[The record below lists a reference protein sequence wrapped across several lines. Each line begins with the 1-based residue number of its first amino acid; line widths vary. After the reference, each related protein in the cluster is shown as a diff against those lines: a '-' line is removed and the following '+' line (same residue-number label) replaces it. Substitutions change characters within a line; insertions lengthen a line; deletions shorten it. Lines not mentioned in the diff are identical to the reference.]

1 MDVSVIQLFTK
12 ITDADAIMN
21 EPTSKINKEILMSK
35 PSLRTILSGA
45 LDKNSIVF
53 ITAVRFG
60 VFTIIAAIIAYL
72 FEFKRPFWV
81 PLSCVAVMSGFSI
94 VATYHR
100 AIQRAFGTI
109 LGILMASLILAA
121 DPTGF
126 IISVFIL
133 LLTFITELFIVK
145 NYGLAALFFTP
156 SALLMAE
163 STSQGSFTYF
173 ASARLI
179 DILLVVLLVL

>member
-1 MDVSVIQLFTK
+1 
-12 ITDADAIMN
+12 MN
-21 EPTSKINKEILMSK
+21 EPTSKINRVIRISK
-35 PSLRTILSGA
+35 PSLKTILMGA
-45 LDKNSIVF
+45 FDKNSIVF

-60 VFTIIAAIIAYL
+60 VFTIIAAIIAYQ
-72 FEFKRPFWV
+72 FEFTRPYWV

-94 VATYHR
+94 VATFHR
-100 AIQRAFGTI
+100 AIQRAIGTI
-109 LGILMASLILAA
+109 IGILIASLILAA
-121 DPTGF
+121 HPTGF
-126 IISVFIL
+126 IIALFIL

-156 SALLMAE
+156 NALLMAE

-179 DILLVVLLVL
+179 DILLGSVIGLIGVFYRRKTVCF